1 MPAKANVSEDETPT
15 DMQRVFIGDLQ
26 GCADELEDLLAA
38 LPYDRARHELHFAGD
53 LVNRGPASARALRR
67 VIELGG
73 DSVLGNHD
81 LHLLAVAAGKRK
93 QRDGDT
99 LDDVLAAPD
108 RDELL
113 SWLRRQAL
121 VRTWD
126 DLILVHG
133 GLHPQW
139 PDPKAIVAPLEA
151 RIARGELP
159 LDDPDLRFLT
169 RVRYCSADGQLSP
182 ADKPG
187 PGFKPWDAFY
197 HGARMVVCGHWAQRG
212 LVRTERVRGLD
223 TGCVWGGKLT
233 AWIAEEDRFVSVPA
247 RRLYCALD

>member
-1 MPAKANVSEDETPT
+1 
-15 DMQRVFIGDLQ
+15 MQRVFIGDVQ

-38 LPYDRARHELHFAGD
+38 LSYSPARHELHFAGD
-53 LVNRGPASARALRR
+53 VVNRGPASARTLRR
-67 VIELGG
+67 IIELGG

-81 LHLLAVAAGKRK
+81 LHLLAVAAGTRK
-93 QRDGDT
+93 QRNGDT

-108 RDELL
+108 RDEML

-121 VRTWD
+121 LRMWD

-139 PDPKAIVAPLEA
+139 RDPKTIVAPLEE

-159 LDDPDLRFLT
+159 LDDSDLRFLT

-182 ADKPG
+182 DDEPG

-197 HGARMVVCGHWAQRG
+197 HGRRIVVCGHWAKRG
-212 LVRTERVRGLD
+212 LVRTELVRGVD

-247 RRLYCALD
+247 RRVYCALD